1 MEREKVVK
9 VTKRAILN
17 NFKFKFHDVL
27 KFAFIFSWIK
37 KNVFFFSKTSSTVP
51 ITILMLKSISGHGK
65 GKGGKGN
72 QKSVDV
78 NNKWVCYGS

>member
-1 MEREKVVK
+1 MKQEKCK
-9 VTKRAILN
+9 QKC
-17 NFKFKFHDVL
+17 
-27 KFAFIFSWIK
+27 
-37 KNVFFFSKTSSTVP
+37 SKTSSTVP

-78 NNKWVCYGS
+78 NESVMDLRGIGWINYKIISFLVKHDY